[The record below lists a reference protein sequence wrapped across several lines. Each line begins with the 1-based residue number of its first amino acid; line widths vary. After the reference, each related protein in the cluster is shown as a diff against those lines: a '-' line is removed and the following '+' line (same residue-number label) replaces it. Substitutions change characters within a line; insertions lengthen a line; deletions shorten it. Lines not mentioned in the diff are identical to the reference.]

1 MANTIKLKKDGSAGG
16 TPTVNSD
23 ASETSNG
30 LAAGEV
36 AINYRDGKLYY
47 AKYNGSSYSRGHFP
61 DNDNVQ
67 GDATALAIALGQYMA
82 NTFKLK
88 TDANNTT
95 SLSAVYTVPS
105 STTAIV
111 IGCTLSNTSASA
123 ITADVKIVTDSSSGE
138 NADDVYIVK
147 GAPIPQGGSLE
158 VMSGNKIVL
167 EASDALQALS
177 SASNALAVVL
187 SIMEIT

>member
-167 EASDALQALS
+167 EASDALQAKS
-177 SASNALAVVL
+177 SASNALDVVL

>member
-1 MANTIKLKKDGSAGG
+1 
-16 TPTVNSD
+16 
-23 ASETSNG
+23 
-30 LAAGEV
+30 
-36 AINYRDGKLYY
+36 
-47 AKYNGSSYSRGHFP
+47 
-61 DNDNVQ
+61 
-67 GDATALAIALGQYMA
+67 MA

-88 TDANNTT
+88 TDANSST

-111 IGCTLSNTSASA
+111 IGCTLSNTSSNA
-123 ITADVKIVTDSSSGE
+123 ITADIKIVTDSSSGE

-167 EASDALQALS
+167 QASDALQALS
-177 SASNALAVVL
+177 SASNALDVVL